1 MMILE
6 FRILV
11 HFRDKMISRMKS
23 CLMMMEMMLTQ
34 IEQVVCIKIFVNK
47 FGLCLAYNAGSC
59 LFLLL
64 LSCPS

>member
-1 MMILE
+1 
-6 FRILV
+6 
-11 HFRDKMISRMKS
+11 MISRMKS